1 MNREKNEERKSQTTG
16 KNEGNKCRIPEKS
29 EQFEKLV
36 NDICQVAKTSPKKAN
51 ILV

>member
-1 MNREKNEERKSQTTG
+1 MNREKIGERKSPITG
-16 KNEGNKCRIPEKS
+16 KKQGKKCRFPEKS

-36 NDICQVAKTSPKKAN
+36 NDICHVAKTSPKKAD